1 MVVNQEFKALIEAHY
16 DEFLRDLAKV
26 IEVQSVRGPAELHA
40 PFGKGP
46 RQVLTVAVKLADQ
59 YGFKTSI
66 VNDAVAVAQWGPD
79 TSDYI
84 GIVGHLDVVAAG
96 EGWQSDPFKLNIR
109 EDTLYGRGVLDNK
122 GPIMAVLF
130 GMHLLKERGFYPRK
144 TLRIIFGSDEESGSA
159 DIPLYLKEQP
169 APEFGFTPDCKFPAV
184 YGERGIVNYEID
196 TPIKL
201 AALQQISTITG
212 DQAKDHVPDQLTIE
226 VQNQLIE
233 VQGKRSPSNAP
244 ELGVNAIMLLAKA
257 IKKRAE
263 LAPELVTYFDWLLDS
278 FDQRYFGEGLGI
290 DFQDEDSGKLMVT
303 PYLLQKVEGGLKL
316 RIAIRYPVTVTEEQV
331 TAGLKKAVL
340 PGSELRVV
348 RRIPGTMHDKNDPRI
363 KQLSAVYAMVTGQ
376 DGTPVTTTGAT
387 YARAVPNIIAFGP
400 SFPGQKGIA
409 HKQDEWMTNH
419 DLKLNMEI
427 YMNAMVG
434 LAKMEE
440 KK

>member
-16 DEFLRDLAKV
+16 DEFLRDFAKV
-26 IEVQSVRGPAELHA
+26 IEVQSVRGPADLHA

-46 RQVLTVAVKLADQ
+46 RQVLRVAVKLADQ

-66 VNDAVAVAQWGPD
+66 VNDAVAVAQWGLD

-84 GIVGHLDVVAAG
+84 GLVGHLDVVAAG
-96 EGWQSDPFKLNIR
+96 EGWQSDPFKLNVR

-212 DQAKDHVPDQLTIE
+212 DQAKDHVPTNSQLKFKI
-226 VQNQLIE
+226 NWLKFR
-233 VQGKRSPSNAP
+233 GNA
-244 ELGVNAIMLLAKA
+244 ALL
-257 IKKRAE
+257 
-263 LAPELVTYFDWLLDS
+263 T
-278 FDQRYFGEGLGI
+278 
-290 DFQDEDSGKLMVT
+290 
-303 PYLLQKVEGGLKL
+303 LQSWG
-316 RIAIRYPVTVTEEQV
+316 
-331 TAGLKKAVL
+331 
-340 PGSELRVV
+340 
-348 RRIPGTMHDKNDPRI
+348 
-363 KQLSAVYAMVTGQ
+363 
-376 DGTPVTTTGAT
+376 
-387 YARAVPNIIAFGP
+387 
-400 SFPGQKGIA
+400 
-409 HKQDEWMTNH
+409 
-419 DLKLNMEI
+419 
-427 YMNAMVG
+427 
-434 LAKMEE
+434 
-440 KK
+440 

>member
-26 IEVQSVRGPAELHA
+26 IEVQSVRGPADLHA

-46 RQVLTVAVKLADQ
+46 RQVLRVAVKLADQ

-96 EGWQSDPFKLNIR
+96 EGWQSDPFKLNVR

-201 AALQQISTITG
+201 AAL
-212 DQAKDHVPDQLTIE
+212 
-226 VQNQLIE
+226 
-233 VQGKRSPSNAP
+233 
-244 ELGVNAIMLLAKA
+244 
-257 IKKRAE
+257 
-263 LAPELVTYFDWLLDS
+263 
-278 FDQRYFGEGLGI
+278 
-290 DFQDEDSGKLMVT
+290 
-303 PYLLQKVEGGLKL
+303 
-316 RIAIRYPVTVTEEQV
+316 
-331 TAGLKKAVL
+331 
-340 PGSELRVV
+340 
-348 RRIPGTMHDKNDPRI
+348 
-363 KQLSAVYAMVTGQ
+363 
-376 DGTPVTTTGAT
+376 
-387 YARAVPNIIAFGP
+387 
-400 SFPGQKGIA
+400 
-409 HKQDEWMTNH
+409 
-419 DLKLNMEI
+419 
-427 YMNAMVG
+427 
-434 LAKMEE
+434 
-440 KK
+440 